1 MCLKNKIATAAL
13 CALVAGIGIFE
24 SQTNIANAQTT
35 GSTMSLD
42 QMQQTINSL
51 QQQIQQLMQAL
62 IALKSG
68 SASSTAA
75 TATAGGIACKT
86 YTQLPCTNDITKI
99 CPTLA
104 TPEYLCLC
112 ANGTY
117 SANCAASSSRTTKD
131 NGTTCSA
138 NSNCSSGICNNTYCV
153 PSAGYCGGV
162 KDPMYF
168 ANGATASNQW
178 LDGVCRNVNGVGT
191 WKTVVGG
198 IGCNSFACDGGT
210 CTNNKC
216 VATTTGC
223 GNGTCDAGETNATCA
238 ADCPSTDTCIP
249 KTCTSLG
256 YECGTTTDGCGGS
269 LSCNI
274 CTAGKTCTA
283 GKCVAT
289 NSGTCATLG
298 ATCTQ
303 SKTTNFLGLLSS
315 LLNKS
320 TTATTT
326 AACCSGLTCT
336 SGKCVT
342 TPPKTG
348 CGNGTCE
355 NGETSAS
362 CPVDCPS
369 PVTPETNCSSAS
381 DCVSDSGTCHQCFN
395 KTWWAA
401 QSASVKNQW
410 TCAGIGDA
418 LCKCQSGTCTVASI
432 CGDYVCDSAKGETSA
447 NCPADCGTCAKAGQ
461 KTSAAVSQCCA
472 GLVMQG
478 HISNGDVVDYWT
490 CVNKCGNRICEQ
502 GENSQTCPIDCVSG
516 CTQQGNACCKN
527 NICVNTNI
535 LCSNGL
541 STFVSGCNAQ
551 CSPIATCNTAI

>member
-75 TATAGGIACKT
+75 TTTAAGIACKT

-99 CPTLA
+99 CSTLA

-348 CGNGTCE
+348 CGNGICESNETPTSCAADCNCSAKKNCADYGYACGTPSNGCGGKLDCGQCAFGKTCVA
-355 NGETSAS
+355 GKCETT
-362 CPVDCPS
+362 
-369 PVTPETNCSSAS
+369 VTGADGKECFTLNNCSSGGIACPKVR
-381 DCVSDSGTCHQCFN
+381 CVINCTSGDSGKYPNWVNSTMKQTN
-395 KTWWAA
+395 
-401 QSASVKNQW
+401 
-410 TCAGIGDA
+410 G
-418 LCKCQSGTCTVASI
+418 VATY
-432 CGDYVCDSAKGETSA
+432 CGVPTNPATYVDPNNPDD
-447 NCPADCGTCAKAGQ
+447 NCSYSFFFD
-461 KTSAAVSQCCA
+461 
-472 GLVMQG
+472 
-478 HISNGDVVDYWT
+478 
-490 CVNKCGNRICEQ
+490 
-502 GENSQTCPIDCVSG
+502 
-516 CTQQGNACCKN
+516 
-527 NICVNTNI
+527 
-535 LCSNGL
+535 
-541 STFVSGCNAQ
+541 
-551 CSPIATCNTAI
+551 